1 MELKRLLLNSLKNW
15 AERPGRLPLLLR
27 GARQTG
33 KTWLLRQLGKECF
46 EHTAYFDFA
55 ARPAL
60 AEIFASTRDP
70 RAILKGLNL
79 LSDVPI
85 LPGKTLIV
93 LDEIQL
99 CDHAFGSL
107 KYFAQ
112 NAPEYA
118 VAASGSLLGT
128 EMRRKRIFVPV
139 GQVEI
144 FDVLPLSFQEFLLNA
159 SPKLSDFVEEI
170 SQPEPLPTFALA
182 EIQKEFL
189 RYQCVG
195 GMPAA
200 VSQLLDGADMGSV
213 ESLLRNILALCRYD
227 FSQYATPIETMRI
240 SSVWDAI
247 PSQLAKPNSR
257 FFLSRVSPNARA
269 REYAPALQWLC
280 DAGLVFK
287 TTRVSTPKV
296 PLRSYLEPLIFKLY
310 AQDIGLLRVK
320 ANLSVESILDP
331 GAMSESKGALAE
343 NLVAAALKRTYGI
356 EPCYWASGAQ
366 AEVDFLIE
374 SQGRVFPAEVC
385 AGTGRA
391 GRSLSVFA
399 AKFDPTLSIRLSGRN
414 LKKDDKLLNVP
425 LCLADWLPHW
435 IRLAGP

>member
-227 FSQYATPIETMRI
+227 FRSTPR
-240 SSVWDAI
+240 
-247 PSQLAKPNSR
+247 LSR
-257 FFLSRVSPNARA
+257 PCGFPPFGMQSRVSWP
-269 REYAPALQWLC
+269 
-280 DAGLVFK
+280 
-287 TTRVSTPKV
+287 
-296 PLRSYLEPLIFKLY
+296 
-310 AQDIGLLRVK
+310 
-320 ANLSVESILDP
+320 
-331 GAMSESKGALAE
+331 
-343 NLVAAALKRTYGI
+343 
-356 EPCYWASGAQ
+356 
-366 AEVDFLIE
+366 
-374 SQGRVFPAEVC
+374 SQ
-385 AGTGRA
+385 
-391 GRSLSVFA
+391 
-399 AKFDPTLSIRLSGRN
+399 IRGSF
-414 LKKDDKLLNVP
+414 
-425 LCLADWLPHW
+425 
-435 IRLAGP
+435 

>member
-1 MELKRLLLNSLKNW
+1 
-15 AERPGRLPLLLR
+15 
-27 GARQTG
+27 
-33 KTWLLRQLGKECF
+33 
-46 EHTAYFDFA
+46 
-55 ARPAL
+55 
-60 AEIFASTRDP
+60 
-70 RAILKGLNL
+70 
-79 LSDVPI
+79 
-85 LPGKTLIV
+85 
-93 LDEIQL
+93 
-99 CDHAFGSL
+99 
-107 KYFAQ
+107 
-112 NAPEYA
+112 
-118 VAASGSLLGT
+118 
-128 EMRRKRIFVPV
+128 
-139 GQVEI
+139 
-144 FDVLPLSFQEFLLNA
+144 
-159 SPKLSDFVEEI
+159 
-170 SQPEPLPTFALA
+170 
-182 EIQKEFL
+182 
-189 RYQCVG
+189 
-195 GMPAA
+195 
-200 VSQLLDGADMGSV
+200 
-213 ESLLRNILALCRYD
+213 
-227 FSQYATPIETMRI
+227 MRI

-280 DAGLVFK
+280 DAGRVFK

-296 PLRSYLEPLIFKLY
+296 PLRSYLEPEIFKLY

-331 GAMSESKGALAE
+331 GAMSESKGALAD
-343 NLVAAALKRTYGI
+343 NLVAASLKRTYGI

>member
-128 EMRRKRIFVPV
+128 EVRRKRIFVPV

-144 FDVLPLSFQEFLLNA
+144 FDVLPLSFQVF
-159 SPKLSDFVEEI
+159 
-170 SQPEPLPTFALA
+170 EPSCIP
-182 EIQKEFL
+182 
-189 RYQCVG
+189 VG
-195 GMPAA
+195 
-200 VSQLLDGADMGSV
+200 
-213 ESLLRNILALCRYD
+213 RR
-227 FSQYATPIETMRI
+227 
-240 SSVWDAI
+240 
-247 PSQLAKPNSR
+247 
-257 FFLSRVSPNARA
+257 RV
-269 REYAPALQWLC
+269 
-280 DAGLVFK
+280 
-287 TTRVSTPKV
+287 
-296 PLRSYLEPLIFKLY
+296 
-310 AQDIGLLRVK
+310 
-320 ANLSVESILDP
+320 
-331 GAMSESKGALAE
+331 
-343 NLVAAALKRTYGI
+343 
-356 EPCYWASGAQ
+356 
-366 AEVDFLIE
+366 
-374 SQGRVFPAEVC
+374 
-385 AGTGRA
+385 
-391 GRSLSVFA
+391 
-399 AKFDPTLSIRLSGRN
+399 
-414 LKKDDKLLNVP
+414 
-425 LCLADWLPHW
+425 
-435 IRLAGP
+435 